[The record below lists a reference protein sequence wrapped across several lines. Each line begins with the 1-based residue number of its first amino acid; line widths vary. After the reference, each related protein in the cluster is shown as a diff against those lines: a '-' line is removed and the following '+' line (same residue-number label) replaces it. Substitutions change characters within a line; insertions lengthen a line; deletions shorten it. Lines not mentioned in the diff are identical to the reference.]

1 MFADVNGI
9 QLYYESAGN
18 GPPVVLVHGLGL
30 SADMWRYQVPALA
43 ERYRIITVDTRGHG
57 RTSKPPGPY
66 DMSMYVEDLRQL
78 LDALGIDKAV
88 LIGLSMGGGIV
99 QCFALA
105 HLERLIAL
113 GLISTGSDHTD
124 AVRAEFFRNADTVER
139 EGMSPLLE
147 SLTPKWFAPASLEQR
162 VADVQRTLQTEL
174 ANDPKAWAAAARL
187 NGARNWTEQLS
198 RITCPVLYIGGALDR
213 SAPRRAETY
222 PRYLPD
228 VEVHLLPGVGHLLPL
243 EIPDETNKLLLVFL
257 DRVHA
262 ARK

>member
-1 MFADVNGI
+1 
-9 QLYYESAGN
+9 
-18 GPPVVLVHGLGL
+18 
-30 SADMWRYQVPALA
+30 
-43 ERYRIITVDTRGHG
+43 
-57 RTSKPPGPY
+57 
-66 DMSMYVEDLRQL
+66 
-78 LDALGIDKAV
+78 
-88 LIGLSMGGGIV
+88 MGGGIV

-105 HLERLIAL
+105 HLERLIGL
-113 GLISTGSDHTD
+113 GLISTGSDHTE
-124 AVRAEFFRNADTVER
+124 AVRAEFFRNADNVER

-147 SLTPKWFAPASLEQR
+147 SLTPRWFAPASLEQR
-162 VADVQRTLQTEL
+162 TAEVKRTLETEL

-187 NGARNWTEQLS
+187 NGARNWTEQLG

-243 EIPDETNKLLLVFL
+243 EIPDETNKLLIAFL

-262 ARK
+262 ARN